1 MKRWKCGSQLKIW
14 KGTGSVGGRVECAL
28 RGPRSRGSLRGGWCG
43 SEGTDPVDALP
54 WVGFGLASLP
64 CSPFLH
70 HRNIPS
76 FFQYAVPF
84 FMRLCIHS
92 FFPCTSDYLST
103 WPKIRP
109 SRVSSGKPDPPP
121 PTHQAVPASCLLPLL
136 SHLLPRGVIVSCL
149 HSLGNLVCL
158 PHRQW
163 SFSEYRLRGG
173 RS

>member
-1 MKRWKCGSQLKIW
+1 MKIW
-14 KGTGSVGGRVECAL
+14 KGTGSVGGRVECAF

-70 HRNIPS
+70 HRNIPN

-84 FMRLCIHS
+84 FVRLCIHS

-103 WPKIRP
+103 WPKFHSAFSGLFWEARP
-109 SRVSSGKPDPPP
+109 S
-121 PTHQAVPASCLLPLL
+121 PTHPPGCSCLLPLL

-158 PHRQW
+158 PDRQW
-163 SFSEYRLRGG
+163 SFSEYRWRGG